1 MRRRFTLIELLVVI
15 AIIAILASMLLPA
28 LANARAKA
36 RQINCTGNLKQI
48 TLSAEM
54 YAGDYQDLYPANHNT
69 NRAPDGNWF
78 AWWYALE
85 PYFVDWKVMK
95 CPSSTSINIYK
106 GLTYGKR
113 GCITT
118 TNHLT
123 GEQCTDFFYG
133 KRMGIEQPSGTISFG
148 DWGTGN
154 GHRMCPHW
162 HQPDTTKGYPHA
174 ELHNQGCNWGFYDGH
189 VEWMRY
195 ENTFGGTKNLWL
207 YAKSGAQPASSVPSW
222 PWP

>member
-36 RQINCTGNLKQI
+36 RQINCAANLKQI
-48 TLSAEM
+48 ALSAEM
-54 YAGDYQDLYPANHNT
+54 YSNDYQEVFPANHAS

-85 PYFVDWKVMK
+85 PYFVDWNVMK
-95 CPSSTSINIYK
+95 CPSSTGINIYK

-113 GCITT
+113 GCGD
-118 TNHLT
+118 NLLS
-123 GEQCTDFFYG
+123 GEQSSDFWSG
-133 KRMGIEQPSGTISFG
+133 KRIGMQEPSGTIAFG
-148 DWGTGN
+148 DWGRGN

-162 HQPDTTKGYPHA
+162 HAGSSYVGYPHA
-174 ELHNQGCNWGFYDGH
+174 ELHNSGCNWSFYDGH

-195 ENTFGGTKNLWL
+195 ANTFGGTKNLWL
-207 YAKSGAQPASSVPSW
+207 FSKTGAQPGSSIPPW
-222 PWP
+222 PWPY